1 MFERFSQ
8 KVLPVVAGWA
18 SGSVVTWM
26 VMDNKRHQEQRQLK
40 EVGQQFVTEFIKE
53 INTPKK

>member
-8 KVLPVVAGWA
+8 KVLPVIAGWA

-26 VMDNKRHQEQRQLK
+26 VMDNKRHQEVRQ
-40 EVGQQFVTEFIKE
+40 QQKDAILLVKSIIQTDK
-53 INTPKK
+53 